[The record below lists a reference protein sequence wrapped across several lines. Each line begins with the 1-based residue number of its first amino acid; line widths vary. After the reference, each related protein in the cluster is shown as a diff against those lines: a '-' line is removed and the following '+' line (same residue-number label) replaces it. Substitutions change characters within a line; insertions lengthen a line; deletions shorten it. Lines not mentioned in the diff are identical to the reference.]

1 MTAQKITA
9 IEASYVVV
17 PENGRQTVV
26 RDHTVVVEGE
36 RIKQITDLYKGP
48 ADRRIKAEGR
58 LLSPGFINCH
68 THAGCATYSR
78 GLAEDQDL
86 IEGSAFYHY
95 FVPLLTIGYKNF
107 TVEEYSALLE
117 WDILEMVKK
126 GSTTILEENFG
137 GYDSVIEIIQRL
149 GNRAYV
155 SFSYPNQVSNIGFID
170 KDGKLKYPTPDPVAV
185 GKGLKKG
192 REMYDKHNGAADDRI
207 RVRLSPTGPDT
218 CPPEV
223 LRETRQLADKLG
235 CGISIHAAHHSTEV
249 NYCKTVLHASP
260 IQHLANTG
268 ILGPDAIITH
278 VTYTDDNDRKL
289 LAESQ
294 STVVHCSYRKARE
307 AVISPYY
314 EYLQRGINVALGT
327 DSFSSDISETIKMAG
342 VLGKIKMERVGA
354 PTAFDVIDSATLA
367 GARGLGR
374 DDLGQIK
381 PGARAD
387 LILIDLTKPHNFPV
401 IDPLKNFVYYSFG
414 TDVETVMVNG
424 KIVVENGKA
433 TTTDEDELRKRV
445 KAAAERIW
453 AIADLEGALP
463 GVSLGGGSKLKKT
476 SVA

>member
-1 MTAQKITA
+1 MAEQTVTA
-9 IEASYVVV
+9 IEATYVLV
-17 PENGRQTVV
+17 PENGGQKVV
-26 RDHTVVVEGE
+26 RDKTVVVEGD
-36 RIKQITDLYKGP
+36 RIREICEHYDGP
-48 ADRRIKAEGR
+48 VDRRIQAEGR

-68 THAGCATYSR
+68 THVGCATYSR

-95 FVPLLTIGYKNF
+95 FVPLLTVGYKNF
-107 TVEEYSALLE
+107 TTEEYAALLE
-117 WDILEMVKK
+117 WDILEMIKK

-137 GYDSVIEIIQRL
+137 GYDSVIDIITRL

-155 SFSYPNQVSNIGFID
+155 SYSYPNAVSNIGYI
-170 KDGKLKYPTPDPVAV
+170 KDGKLCYDRPNPNEVA
-185 GKGLKKG
+185 KGLKKG
-192 REMYDKHNGAADDRI
+192 LEMFDKYNGAADDRI

-223 LRETRQLADKLG
+223 LKDTRKQADRLG

-249 NYCKTVLHASP
+249 NFCKTVFHASP
-260 IQHLANTG
+260 IEHLANTG
-268 ILGPDAIITH
+268 ILGPDTIITH
-278 VTYTDDNDRKL
+278 VTYTDEKDRRL
-289 LAESQ
+289 LAESN

-314 EYLQRGINVALGT
+314 EYLEKGINVALGT

-342 VLGKIKMERVGA
+342 VLGKILMNRVGA
-354 PTAFDVIDSATLA
+354 PTAFDVINSATFA

-374 DDLGQIK
+374 DDIGQIR
-381 PGARAD
+381 PGAKAD

-401 IDPLKNFVYYSFG
+401 IEPVKNFVYYSFG

-424 KIVVENGKA
+424 KIIVEKGSA
-433 TTTDEDELRKRV
+433 VYTDEDSLRKRV

-453 AIADLEGALP
+453 AIAARTGALP
-463 GVSLGGGSKLKKT
+463 GVSLEEDKT
-476 SVA
+476 RVPVA